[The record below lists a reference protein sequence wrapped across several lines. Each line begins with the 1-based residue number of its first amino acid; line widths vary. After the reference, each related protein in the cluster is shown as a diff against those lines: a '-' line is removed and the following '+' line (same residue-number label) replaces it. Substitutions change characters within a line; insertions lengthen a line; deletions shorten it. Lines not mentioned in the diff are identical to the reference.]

1 MKRLFVAIFVAASV
15 LIPARGILAQSD
27 GTQVT
32 PDRKAV
38 QQSHRAELV
47 KKIEQLKYERMTS
60 ALALDAESAP
70 KFFDLY
76 KPAEKDI
83 QGLVRQRNEE
93 LRKLGLL
100 INGAKS
106 DADVDPEMAKIRES
120 NQQIESRE
128 QTLDNDLKG
137 ILSPRQRAKL
147 LVFEHEFNQRLR
159 QEVAQHR
166 LAKNGD
172 AHALRQL
179 LRQERVRN
187 RLLRKLGQSKSSENK

>member
-1 MKRLFVAIFVAASV
+1 MKRLVIGMFVAASV
-15 LIPARGILAQSD
+15 LIPARGILAQTD

-32 PDRKAV
+32 PDRKAE
-38 QQSHRAELV
+38 QQARRAELV

-60 ALALDAESAP
+60 ALALDPETAP

-76 KPAEKDI
+76 RPAEKDI
-83 QGLVRQRNEE
+83 QDLARQRNEE
-93 LRKLGLL
+93 LKKLSLL

-106 DADVDPEMAKIRES
+106 DADVDPEMAKIREL
-120 NQQIESRE
+120 NQQIDSRE
-128 QTLDNDLKG
+128 QKLDNDLKG
-137 ILSPRQRAKL
+137 FLSPRQRARL

-159 QEVAQHR
+159 QDVAKHQ
-166 LAKNGD
+166 LARNGD